1 MEPSSSSPSSSS
13 RSASGIDRPRPAE
26 APVTDRLSGV
36 FTALVTPFR
45 ADGSLDEVA
54 LRRLV
59 RYQADAGVAGIV
71 PMGTTGES
79 ATVSPDEHE
88 RVVAIVA
95 EEAKLAGRRVLVIA
109 GAGSNDTGKAADLAR
124 RSAKAGADYVLAVTP
139 YYNKPKQDGLVA
151 HFRAVADAGGV
162 PVVLYNVPG
171 RTGCNLLPETV
182 LQLAEDSRFAAVK
195 EASANLDQVSEIL
208 RGRPERFAV
217 LSGEDSL
224 TLPIVALGG
233 DGVIAVVSNE
243 APVLLV
249 ALVEAALAG
258 RRDEAAR
265 LHARL
270 LPLMRANFLESNPIP
285 VKWAVARMGLMEGHL
300 RLPLTPLSPAL
311 EGKLEAIL
319 DELELLPPAT
329 AELTV
334 VPAPGLREATA

>member
-1 MEPSSSSPSSSS
+1 MEPSRPNRTS
-13 RSASGIDRPRPAE
+13 RPRAG
-26 APVTDRLSGV
+26 AATGGDRLSGV

-45 ADGSLDEVA
+45 ADGSLDEAA

-59 RYQADAGVAGIV
+59 RYQVGSGVAGIV

-79 ATVSPDEHE
+79 ATVTADEHE
-88 RVVAIVA
+88 RVVAVVA
-95 EEAKLAGRRVLVIA
+95 EEARLADRRVEVIA
-109 GAGSNDTGKAADLAR
+109 GAGSNDTRKAADLAE
-124 RSAKAGADYVLAVTP
+124 RSARAGADAILAVTP

-151 HFRAVADAGGV
+151 HFRAIADAARL

-171 RTGCNLLPETV
+171 RTGCNLLPETA
-182 LQLAEDSRFAAVK
+182 LQLAEDERFAAVK
-195 EASANLDQVSEIL
+195 EASGNLDQVAEIL
-208 RGRPERFAV
+208 RHRPEGFAV

-233 DGVIAVVSNE
+233 DGVVAVVSNE

-270 LPLMRANFLESNPIP
+270 LPLMKANFVESNPIP
-285 VKWAVARMGLMEGHL
+285 VKWAVARMGLIEGHL
-300 RLPLTPLSPAL
+300 RLPLTPLSKAV
-311 EGKLEAIL
+311 EAKMEAVLAEL
-319 DELELLPPAT
+319 DLLPPAE
-329 AELTV
+329 AAAA
-334 VPAPGLREATA
+334 PAPGLREATA

>member
-1 MEPSSSSPSSSS
+1 MEPSSNRSSGD
-13 RSASGIDRPRPAE
+13 AMRPRGDAAPA
-26 APVTDRLSGV
+26 ADRLSGV

-45 ADGSLDEVA
+45 ADGSLDEAA
-54 LRRLV
+54 LRRFV
-59 RYQADAGVAGIV
+59 RYQIDGGVAGLV
-71 PMGTTGES
+71 PCGTTGES
-79 ATVSPDEHE
+79 ATLTPDEHE
-88 RVVAIVA
+88 RVVAITV
-95 EEAKLAGRRVLVIA
+95 EEARLSKRPVLVIA
-109 GAGSNDTGKAADLAR
+109 GAGSNDTHKAAELAR
-124 RSAKAGADYVLAVTP
+124 RSAAAGADYLLAVTP

-151 HFRAVADAGGV
+151 HFRAIADAGAR

-182 LQLAEDSRFAAVK
+182 LQLAEDTRFAAVK
-195 EASANLDQVSEIL
+195 EASANLDQVGEIL

-249 ALVEAALAG
+249 ALVDAALAG

-270 LPLMRANFLESNPIP
+270 LPLMKANFLESNPIP
-285 VKWAVARMGLMEGHL
+285 VKWAVARMGLVEAHL
-300 RLPLTPLSPAL
+300 RLPLTPLSRSLESKL
-311 EGKLEAIL
+311 EGVLAEL
-319 DELELLPPAT
+319 DLLPAGVAT
-329 AELTV
+329 TTGMAN
-334 VPAPGLREATA
+334 GLREATA

>member
-1 MEPSSSSPSSSS
+1 MEPSRAKDAPGES
-13 RSASGIDRPRPAE
+13 RDPGTGRPRTDA
-26 APVTDRLSGV
+26 APVPDRLQGV

-45 ADGSLDEVA
+45 ADGALDEPA

-59 RYQADAGVAGIV
+59 RYQIDGGVTGLV
-71 PMGTTGES
+71 PCGTTGES
-79 ATVSPDEHE
+79 ATLSPEEHE
-88 RVVAIVA
+88 RVVAITV
-95 EEAKLAGRRVLVIA
+95 EEARLTSRKVLVIA
-109 GAGSNDTGKAADLAR
+109 GAGSNDTSKAADLAR
-124 RSAKAGADYVLAVTP
+124 RSAGAGADFVLAVTP
-139 YYNKPKQDGLVA
+139 YYNKPKQDGLLA
-151 HFRAVADAGGV
+151 HFRAVADAAGV

-182 LQLAEDSRFAAVK
+182 LELAEDSRFAAVK

-208 RGRPERFAV
+208 RARPERFAV

-249 ALVEAALAG
+249 ALVEAALDG

-270 LPLMRANFLESNPIP
+270 LPLMKANFLESNPIP
-285 VKWAVARMGLMEGHL
+285 VKWAVARLGLVEGHL
-300 RLPLTPLSPAL
+300 RLPLTPLSRAL
-311 EGKLEAIL
+311 EGKIEAVLAEL
-319 DELELLPPAT
+319 DLLPPVK
-329 AELTV
+329 TV
-334 VPAPGLREATA
+334 GMTIEPGLREASA